1 MTPTSSRTRVLVIA
15 TDPVVGA
22 LLGMLLDPAQYEP
35 VFPQHGERPED
46 ALARVRPPL
55 VILLDGAQEAARSD
69 LFLARAQRSRAAL
82 LLFAPTGEAGATP
95 AAADTRGVP
104 WIALPIDRA
113 GLSRALGEA
122 LARAA
127 AGSTWSVAG
136 TILGGLLLPPVVKS
150 SVLTAMSLLG

>member
-1 MTPTSSRTRVLVIA
+1 MTSSNSRTRVLVIA

-22 LLGMLLDPAQYEP
+22 LLGMLLDPAHYEP
-35 VFPQHGERPED
+35 TFPQHGERPED

-82 LLFAPTGEAGATP
+82 VLFAPPGDTAATEATRAS
-95 AAADTRGVP
+95 ARTRGVP
-104 WIALPIDRA
+104 WVALPIDRA
-113 GLSRALGEA
+113 ALTRALTEA

-127 AGSTWSVAG
+127 TGGSWSAAG
-136 TILGGLLLPPVVKS
+136 TVLGALLALAPLALVA
-150 SVLTAMSLLG
+150 TTTG